1 MITMRPAV
9 AEDALYL
16 FEWRNDAET
25 QAASRS
31 TAPVSQEEHN
41 RWVMMNVMQGYPQH
55 LVLIAEA
62 EHHRIGVV
70 RFDTDKRDLMAF
82 EVGITIAPQHRGQ
95 GFSGDVLREACS
107 YMGEFTLN
115 AEVKRENTISRKLF
129 ERCGFEE
136 IGRSGGYLQFRKEP
150 TR

>member
-1 MITMRPAV
+1 MRPAG
-9 AEDALYL
+9 ADDATFL
-16 FEWRNDAET
+16 FKWRNDETT

-31 TAPVSQEEHN
+31 TAPVSEEEHS
-41 RWVMMNVMQGYPQH
+41 RWMMMNVMQGYPQH
-55 LVLIAEA
+55 LVMIAEA

-82 EVGITIAPQHRGQ
+82 EVGITIAPQHRGH

-115 AEVKRENTISRKLF
+115 AEVRRENTVSRKLF

-136 IGRSGGYLQFRKEP
+136 IGRSSGYLQFRKEP